1 MILVCG
7 RTADP
12 VTRFFCTRLDQLRT
26 DYRLLDL
33 SGYPTAHQIAYY
45 RERNRGFGT
54 ISGPGWSLLTGDLTG
69 VFVRNLE
76 PDNSA
81 SGSPETRAQRV
92 ALEAEKDLGLDSI
105 WAALDCPVAN
115 PPTSLWSNHSKPYQ
129 TLFIRGGRLQIPKT
143 LITNDEAEAKR
154 FYEAAKGRVIYKSMG
169 ARSTGTHRF
178 SIKNVHGS
186 GSVSSGNAP
195 LQLQEEV
202 PGVDIRL
209 HVVRDRV
216 FATKVYCPET
226 DYRLVDPKSVRLE
239 ATTVPTSIAAECIR
253 ITNEFGLL
261 FSGIDLR
268 ETPDGR
274 YFFFEV
280 NTVPGFAFYE
290 ERTGQQISAA
300 LSDVL
305 TGR

>member
-7 RTADP
+7 RIADP

-33 SGYPTAHQIAYY
+33 SSYPRAYEIAYY
-45 RERNRGFGT
+45 RERNKVFGT
-54 ISGPGWSLLTGDLTG
+54 ISGPGWSLPTGELAG

-76 PDNSA
+76 PDDGA
-81 SGSPETRAQRV
+81 SGSPETRGQRV
-92 ALEAEKDLGLDSI
+92 AIEVEKDLGLDSI

-129 TLFIRGGRLQIPKT
+129 TLFIRGGGLQIPKT
-143 LITNDEAEAKR
+143 LITNNEAEAKR
-154 FYEAAKGRVIYKSMG
+154 FYEAADGRVIYKSMG
-169 ARSTGTHRF
+169 ARSTGTHRL
-178 SIKNVHGS
+178 SIKDVHGL
-186 GSVSSGNAP
+186 VSSGNAP

-216 FATKVYCPET
+216 FATKVYCGET
-226 DYRLVDPKSVRLE
+226 DYRLAGPKSVRLE
-239 ATTVPTSIAAECIR
+239 ETRVPTSIAAECIR

-261 FSGIDLR
+261 LSGIDLR

-300 LSDVL
+300 LSNIL
-305 TGR
+305 SGS

>member
-7 RTADP
+7 RATDP
-12 VTRFFCTRLDQLRT
+12 VTSFFCTRLDQLQT

-33 SGYPTAHQIAYY
+33 SSYPSTYHVTCY
-45 RERNRGFGT
+45 REHNKVFGT
-54 ISGPGWSLLTGDLTG
+54 ISGPGWSLPTGDLTG

-81 SGSPETRAQRV
+81 SGSSETRAHRV
-92 ALEAEKDLGLDSI
+92 ALEAEKDLGLESI
-105 WAALDCPVAN
+105 WAGLDCPVAN
-115 PPTSLWSNHSKPYQ
+115 PPTSGWSNHSKPYQ
-129 TLFIRGGRLQIPKT
+129 TLLIRGGLLQIPKI
-143 LITNDEAEAKR
+143 LITNDQAEAKR

-169 ARSTGTHRF
+169 ARSRGTHRF
-178 SIKNVHGS
+178 SLNKMS
-186 GSVSSGNAP
+186 DLVSAGKAP

-202 PGVDIRL
+202 TGVDIRL
-209 HVVRDRV
+209 HVVRDQV
-216 FATKVYCPET
+216 FATKVYCEDT
-226 DYRLVDPKSVRLE
+226 DYRLADPKSVRLE
-239 ATTVPTSIAAECIR
+239 ATTVPSSIANECIR
-253 ITNEFGLL
+253 IANKFGLL
-261 FSGIDLR
+261 LSGIDLR

-274 YFFFEV
+274 YFFFEA

-300 LSDVL
+300 LSDLL

>member
-7 RTADP
+7 RMADP

-33 SGYPTAHQIAYY
+33 SSYPTAYQIAYY
-45 RERNRGFGT
+45 RERNKIFGT

-81 SGSPETRAQRV
+81 PGNLETRAQRV
-92 ALEAEKDLGLDSI
+92 ALDAEKDLGLDSI
-105 WAALDCPVAN
+105 WVALDCPVAN

-154 FYEAAKGRVIYKSMG
+154 FYEAAKGRVIYKAMG
-169 ARSTGTHRF
+169 ARSRGTRRL
-178 SIKNVHGS
+178 SIKNVHGL
-186 GSVSSGNAP
+186 VSSGNAP

-216 FATKVYCPET
+216 FATKVYCRET
-226 DYRLVDPKSVRLE
+226 DYRLADQRSVRLE

-261 FSGIDLR
+261 LSGIDLR
-268 ETPDGR
+268 KTPDGR

-290 ERTGQQISAA
+290 ERTGQHISAA
-300 LSDVL
+300 LSDIL
-305 TGR
+305 SRR

>member
-12 VTRFFCTRLDQLRT
+12 VIRFFCARLDQLQT
-26 DYRLLDL
+26 DYRLLEL
-33 SGYPTAHQIAYY
+33 SSYPIAHQIVCY
-45 RERNRGFGT
+45 RERNKVFGT
-54 ISGPGWSLLTGDLTG
+54 IAGPGWSLLTGDLTG

-76 PDNSA
+76 PDA
-81 SGSPETRAQRV
+81 GEPGSPEARAQRV

-129 TLFIRGGRLQIPKT
+129 TLLIRGGRLQIPKT
-143 LITNDEAEAKR
+143 LITNDETKAKR

-169 ARSTGTHRF
+169 ARSTGTHRL
-178 SIKNVHGS
+178 SIKNFHGL
-186 GSVSSGNAP
+186 VSSGNAP

-216 FATKVYCPET
+216 FATKVYCREA
-226 DYRLVDPKSVRLE
+226 DYRLADPKSVRLE

-261 FSGIDLR
+261 LSGIDLR

-274 YFFFEV
+274 YFFFEI

-305 TGR
+305 SGS

>member
-7 RTADP
+7 RIADP
-12 VTRFFCTRLDQLRT
+12 VTCFFCTRLDQLRT

-33 SGYPTAHQIAYY
+33 SSYPTAYQIVYY
-45 RERNRGFGT
+45 RECNKVFGT
-54 ISGPGWSLLTGDLTG
+54 ISGPGWSLLIGDLTG

-76 PDNSA
+76 PDNSTSA
-81 SGSPETRAQRV
+81 SSETRAQRV

-115 PPTSLWSNHSKPYQ
+115 PPSSLWSNHSKPYQ
-129 TLFIRGGRLQIPKT
+129 TLFIRGGQLQIPKT
-143 LITNDEAEAKR
+143 LITSDEAEAER
-154 FYEAAKGRVIYKSMG
+154 FYEAANGRVIYKSMG
-169 ARSTGTHRF
+169 ARSRGTHRF
-178 SIKNVHGS
+178 SLNKMS
-186 GSVSSGNAP
+186 ELVSAGNAP

-216 FATKVYCPET
+216 FATKVYCRET
-226 DYRLVDPKSVRLE
+226 DYRLADSKSLRLE
-239 ATTVPTSIAAECIR
+239 TTTVPASIAAECIR

-261 FSGIDLR
+261 LSGIDLR

-280 NTVPGFAFYE
+280 NTAPGFAFYE

-305 TGR
+305 TDR